1 MIKKY
6 FTNKNLIQLIV
17 IFLLST
23 NSYSQCSSI
32 YLGGGNY
39 ISEISV
45 TITSCDGS
53 VIFQSPEN
61 LTNTF
66 TDCIDLPD
74 SYLIQMTDSYGDGWT
89 GNILSIDNQTYSMS
103 CMWPSCNSETIQ
115 VNTCLGCTDETAC
128 NYSEYSQ
135 EDDGSCIYFIDCNG
149 I

>member
-6 FTNKNLIQLIV
+6 FINKNLIKLIV

-66 TDCIDLPD
+66 TDCSDLPD
-74 SYLIQMTDSYGDGWT
+74 SYLIQMTDSYGDGCT

-103 CMWPSCNSETIQ
+103 CMWPIVILKLFSITLSCMMK
-115 VNTCLGCTDETAC
+115 
-128 NYSEYSQ
+128 
-135 EDDGSCIYFIDCNG
+135 
-149 I
+149 